1 MIRQRLRRFVKQG
14 RNHFGRGPGSYPARL
29 EQEELRPCKSLV
41 CKEAPGDE
49 RRFAGTR
56 LGMEHEQ
63 ITRRQRPGDL
73 IEMGI
78 KRQGGDF
85 ISDHGV

>member
-1 MIRQRLRRFVKQG
+1 
-14 RNHFGRGPGSYPARL
+14 L

-49 RRFAGTR
+49 CRFAGTR

-85 ISDHGV
+85 IRDHGMLFWIAGAPQVRRSDTALIA